1 MDLNVVLRM
10 VGAYALVVV
19 VHRHAQHFLRPFLS
33 DHVLFQLV
41 VDVLGTKPLHIGN
54 HGALRLGW
62 AFLCDDLVAEEYA
75 FVADEH
81 AVVSRDKP
89 LDLSLRLAAERA

>member
-1 MDLNVVLRM
+1 M
-10 VGAYALVVV
+10 V
-19 VHRHAQHFLRPFLS
+19 VHRHAQHFLRPFLP
-33 DHVLFQLV
+33 DDILFQLL
-41 VDVLGTKPLHIGN
+41 VDMLGTKSLHIGN
-54 HGALRLGW
+54 HRPLRLGR
-62 AFLCDDLVAEEYA
+62 AFLRDNLVAEDDA